1 MNTLVN
7 PISKIAKP
15 IGYLSLAGTIVPPF
29 LFMLHW
35 LDSSPMQII
44 MLVSCV
50 TWFAAAP
57 FWMKA
62 E

>member
-1 MNTLVN
+1 MNTVIN

-15 IGYLSLAGTIVPPF
+15 IGWLSLAGTIVPPF
-29 LFMLHW
+29 LFMMHW
-35 LDSSPMQII
+35 MDSNPMQNI

-50 TWFAAAP
+50 SWFAAAP

>member
-1 MNTLVN
+1 MNQAARIV
-7 PISKIAKP
+7 
-15 IGYLSLAGTIVPPF
+15 GYLSLAGTIVPPL
-29 LFMLHW
+29 LFSLKSMAQ
-35 LDSSPMQII
+35 PTMQLI

-50 TWFAAAP
+50 TWFVAAP